1 MSFASMFAS
10 PVAAI
15 RSNSQA
21 FQVIGDNISN
31 AVTPG
36 YKAADTRFIEVLS
49 SNAATNFES
58 LGGVRPSIQHF
69 IGEQGLLQRT
79 DNDLD
84 IAING
89 QGFLISNTQ
98 FDEAGE
104 YQLSRS
110 GQTSLTVVQ
119 NGGNEEAYLTDPAG
133 NFLLGWPAD
142 SSGNFAPTPDVSAL
156 DPIRVDRDSAVFD
169 PVATTAASLSAILP
183 AGAATGT
190 VHSVGI
196 PVIDAAGDAHS
207 LTLQFTKNAAPR
219 SWDVA
224 ASVSNGTVTGG
235 GTTTLTFDAT
245 GAIVPPGAQ
254 SIGMS
259 FTGTGGATTVA
270 VDYANL
276 SEFGGPFNVVGFTQN
291 GIEQGTLESVSF
303 DEDGVLSGQFSNG
316 QSRPLYKLPLA
327 TVFNPNLLEIR
338 NDSHFA
344 VSQQSG
350 EISLLEADQT
360 GLGSFAPASLE
371 QSTTD
376 IASEFTKMIV
386 TQQGYTTA
394 VQAYTVVSE
403 MVEVA
408 TQLKR

>member
-1 MSFASMFAS
+1 MSFASLFAS

-49 SNAATNFES
+49 SNAATQFES
-58 LGGVRPSIQHF
+58 LGGIRPSIQHF

-79 DNDLD
+79 DNALD

-89 QGFLISNTQ
+89 RGFLISNTQ
-98 FDEAGE
+98 FDESGE
-104 YQLSRS
+104 FQLSRS
-110 GQTSLTVVQ
+110 GQTNLTVVQ
-119 NGGNEEAYLTDPAG
+119 NGGVEEGYLTDPAG

-142 SSGNFAPTPDVSAL
+142 SNGNFTATPNVSAL
-156 DPIRVDRDSAVFD
+156 DPIRVDANSAVFD

-190 VHSVGI
+190 VHTASI
-196 PVIDAAGDAHS
+196 PVIDAAGGAHS
-207 LTLQFTKNAAPR
+207 LALQFTKTAASR
-219 SWDVA
+219 TWNVA
-224 ASVSNGTVTGG
+224 ASVDNGTVTGG
-235 GTTTLTFDAT
+235 GTGTVSFDET

-254 SIGMS
+254 SIGLS
-259 FTGTGGATTVA
+259 FAGAGGATTVA

-291 GIEQGTLESVSF
+291 GIEQGTLQSVSF

-316 QSRPLYKLPLA
+316 QSRALYKLPLA

-338 NDSHFA
+338 DGSHFA
-344 VSQQSG
+344 VSQASG
-350 EISLLEADQT
+350 EIVLFEADQT
-360 GLGSFAPASLE
+360 GLGSFAPSSVE

-376 IASEFTKMIV
+376 IAGEFTKMIV
-386 TQQGYTTA
+386 TQQGYSTA